1 MVEVSGFFWNQ
12 VYQQL
17 TSCYN
22 YNMPKIMKTE
32 HTGAKNGGGY
42 WGTRAAAK
50 QISKKRR
57 RLIEKKHVRDLFRS
71 VSKKIPGFRT

>member
-1 MVEVSGFFWNQ
+1 
-12 VYQQL
+12 
-17 TSCYN
+17 
-22 YNMPKIMKTE
+22 MPKMMKTE

-57 RLIEKKHVRDLFRS
+57 RLVEKKHARDLLRG
-71 VSKKIPGFRT
+71 VSKKISGLRT

>member
-1 MVEVSGFFWNQ
+1 
-12 VYQQL
+12 
-17 TSCYN
+17 
-22 YNMPKIMKTE
+22 MPKIMKTE

-57 RLIEKKHVRDLFRS
+57 RFIDKRYARS
-71 VSKKIPGFRT
+71 LLRGVSKKIPGLRT